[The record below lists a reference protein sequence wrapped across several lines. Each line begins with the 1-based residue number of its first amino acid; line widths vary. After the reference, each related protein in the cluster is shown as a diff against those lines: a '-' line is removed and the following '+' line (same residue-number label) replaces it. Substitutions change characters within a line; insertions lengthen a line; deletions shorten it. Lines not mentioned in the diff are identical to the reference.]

1 MQGCPNPMVRV
12 TWAPT
17 TVAALPKG
25 GDVTLYDGKPVGHGR
40 VEQTQPMIFSLDEA
54 CDVGADSG
62 SPTSPDYGPA
72 GNKFSGEIDWVQ
84 LDISNDS
91 HDHLIKPEERF
102 TIAMSQQ

>member
-1 MQGCPNPMVRV
+1 MP
-12 TWAPT
+12 PT
-17 TVAALPKG
+17 DGTGDVGPHDGGGLAKG
-25 GDVTLYDGKPVGHGR
+25 GDVTLYYDGKPGGHGR

-62 SPTSPDYGPA
+62 SPTSPDYSPA

-84 LDISNDS
+84 LDIGNDS

>member
-1 MQGCPNPMVRV
+1 MPQPDGTGDVGPHDGGGL
-12 TWAPT
+12 A
-17 TVAALPKG
+17 KG

-40 VEQTQPMIFSLDEA
+40 VEQTQPMIFSLDGA